1 METRLYD
8 TPGVYGALAHSC
20 RSSKM
25 VIGCGD
31 KRLKV
36 MVFMG
41 IHHQKK
47 TERENG
53 CIISLGDI
61 MTVSFCQLLS
71 ASVSFNP
78 HRHSLVLTHKLSTHV
93 DIHDFQ
99 PPPDLS
105 VDTSSYQL
113 KLPLLTID
121 DHYLYGGVH
130 KFYGYPH
137 SWMVIVENPIKMDDD
152 WGYPYHLVNHHNS

>member
-71 ASVSFNP
+71 ASTPIV
-78 HRHSLVLTHKLSTHV
+78 
-93 DIHDFQ
+93 IHWY
-99 PPPDLS
+99 LLI
-105 VDTSSYQL
+105 SYQL
-113 KLPLLTID
+113 MWIFMT
-121 DHYLYGGVH
+121 
-130 KFYGYPH
+130 F
-137 SWMVIVENPIKMDDD
+137 
-152 WGYPYHLVNHHNS
+152 NHHQIYQLIQAVIN